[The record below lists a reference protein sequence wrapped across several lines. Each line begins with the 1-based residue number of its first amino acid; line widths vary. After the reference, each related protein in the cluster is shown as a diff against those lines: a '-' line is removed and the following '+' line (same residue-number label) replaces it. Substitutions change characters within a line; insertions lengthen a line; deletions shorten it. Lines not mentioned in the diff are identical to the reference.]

1 MWRPSAAASRRVEVE
16 VEVGGEAQVRVQSA
30 RTRKHRNRRDKK
42 EAEVWS
48 EGGVEAHGVEA
59 LLERVEHNDLRLV
72 EVALGFRS
80 VDLLHMQR
88 AQNVCASSASA
99 SARSR
104 VQYSAVR
111 GECIG
116 HSSRLEARRRYRIN
130 PNRSRGRRRQQVAA
144 RRDG

>member
-88 AQNVCASSASA
+88 AQNVCVSSASA
-99 SARSR
+99 SRVRGVHCSPSRVHWALESARS
-104 VQYSAVR
+104 
-111 GECIG
+111 
-116 HSSRLEARRRYRIN
+116 EASLSYQ
-130 PNRSRGRRRQQVAA
+130 S
-144 RRDG
+144 